1 MTDKIRNFSIIAHI
15 DHGKSTLADRFLQ
28 LTNTISD
35 REMQDQL
42 LDNMDLEKE
51 RGITIK
57 AHPIQMKY
65 KADDGEIYTI
75 NLIDTPGHVD
85 FTYEVSRS
93 LAACEGAILVVDA
106 SQGIEAQ
113 TLSNIYL
120 AMENDLTII
129 PVMNKVDLPAANP
142 EAVGQ
147 QISDLLGIDPAEILT
162 CSAKT
167 GVGVKEILEQ
177 VIREIPAPKPKG
189 EKQTKA
195 LVFDSVFD
203 SYRGAIAYVRV
214 FEGNIKLGDKIKFM
228 KTEQVYE
235 ITELGVFGL
244 NRIPTKEL
252 ETGQVGYV
260 IASLKTLS
268 DIHIGDTITLA
279 ANPAETAIPGYKVIK
294 PMVFSGLYPIEKGDY
309 DILRNALEKL
319 ALNDSSLNF
328 IPESSE
334 VLGFGFRTG
343 FLGLLH
349 MEITQERLSR
359 EFNVDIITTIPNV
372 VYKIEKQNGDIV
384 EIERPSD
391 LPNPAEIEAVF
402 EPIAKVQIIT
412 PTTYTGAIMKL
423 CDEKRGIMETM
434 EYLDTTR
441 VTLHYKIPMQEL
453 IVDFF
458 DRLKSCSSGYAS
470 MDYELDD
477 YKKSN
482 MIKLDILIN
491 GELVDAFS
499 CIIHRD
505 KAYNYGNFITEKLK
519 DLIPRQQFAIAI
531 QAAIG
536 SKIIARSTVKAYRKD
551 VTAKC
556 YGGDIS
562 RKRKLLEK
570 QKEGKKRMKQIGS
583 VEIPQKAFLAVLK
596 RDGNE

>member
-1 MTDKIRNFSIIAHI
+1 
-15 DHGKSTLADRFLQ
+15 
-28 LTNTISD
+28 
-35 REMQDQL
+35 
-42 LDNMDLEKE
+42 
-51 RGITIK
+51 
-57 AHPIQMKY
+57 MKY

-142 EAVGQ
+142 EAVAH
-147 QISDLLGIDPAEILT
+147 QISDLLGVDPATILT

-177 VIREIPAPKPKG
+177 VIKEIPAPKSNG

-203 SYRGAIAYVRV
+203 SYRGAIAYIRV
-214 FEGNIKLGDKIKFM
+214 FEGSIKLGDKIKFM
-228 KTEQVYE
+228 KTDMVYE
-235 ITELGVFGL
+235 ITEIGVLGLKRV
-244 NRIPTKEL
+244 PTKEL
-252 ETGQVGYV
+252 ETGQVGYI
-260 IASLKTLS
+260 IASLKNIS

-294 PMVFSGLYPIEKGDY
+294 PMVFSGLYPIEKVDY
-309 DILRNALEKL
+309 DSLRNALEKL

-328 IPESSE
+328 VPESSE

-349 MEITQERLSR
+349 MDITQERLSR
-359 EFNVDIITTIPNV
+359 EFGVDIITTIPNV
-372 VYKIEKQNGDIV
+372 VYKIEKSNGDVI
-384 EIERPSD
+384 EIERPGD

-402 EPIAKVQIIT
+402 EPISKVQIIT

-423 CDEKRGIMETM
+423 CDEKRGLMETM

-458 DRLKSCSSGYAS
+458 DRLKSVSSGYAS
-470 MDYELDD
+470 MDYEIAD
-477 YKKSN
+477 YQKSN
-482 MIKLDILIN
+482 MIKLDILVN

-505 KAYNYGNFITEKLK
+505 KAYNYGNFITERLR
-519 DLIPRQQFAIAI
+519 DLIPRQQFQIAI

-536 SKIIARSTVKAYRKD
+536 GKIIARSTVKAFRKD

>member
-35 REMQDQL
+35 RDMQDQL

-65 KADDGEIYTI
+65 KADDGEVYTI

-106 SQGIEAQ
+106 TQGIEAQ

-129 PVMNKVDLPAANP
+129 PVMNKIDLPASNP
-142 EAVGQ
+142 EAVGH
-147 QISDLLGIDPAEILT
+147 QIADLLGIDPTTILT

-177 VIREIPAPKPKG
+177 VIREIPAPKSKG
-189 EKQTKA
+189 EKFTQA

-214 FEGNIKLGDKIKFM
+214 FEGSIKLGDKIKFM
-228 KTEQVYE
+228 KTDMVYE
-235 ITELGVFGL
+235 ITEIGVLGLKRV
-244 NRIPTKEL
+244 PTKEL

-260 IASLKTLS
+260 IASLKTIS

-279 ANPAETAIPGYKVIK
+279 ANPAPTAIPGYKVIK
-294 PMVFSGLYPIEKGDY
+294 PMVFSGLYPIEKVDY
-309 DILRNALEKL
+309 DSLRNALEKL

-359 EFNVDIITTIPNV
+359 EFDVDIITTIPNV
-372 VYKIEKQNGDIV
+372 VYKIEKQNGDII
-384 EIERPSD
+384 EIERPGD
-391 LPNPAEIEAVF
+391 LPNPAEIEAIY
-402 EPIAKVQIIT
+402 EPISKVQIIT

-458 DRLKSCSSGYAS
+458 DRLKSVSSGYAS

-477 YKKSN
+477 YQKST
-482 MIKLDILIN
+482 MVKLDILIN

-519 DLIPRQQFAIAI
+519 DLIPRQQFQIAI

-536 SKIIARSTVKAYRKD
+536 GKIIARSTVKAYRKD

>member
-1 MTDKIRNFSIIAHI
+1 MIDEIRNFSIIAHI

-28 LTNTISD
+28 ITDTISERD
-35 REMQDQL
+35 MQDQL
-42 LDNMDLEKE
+42 LDDMDLEKE

-65 KADDGEIYTI
+65 RAGDKKEYTI

-85 FTYEVSRS
+85 FAYEVSRS

-129 PVMNKVDLPAANP
+129 PVMNKIDLPAANP
-142 EAVGQ
+142 EAVGK
-147 QISDLLGIDPAEILT
+147 QISDLLGIAPSEILT
-162 CSAKT
+162 CSAKSGL
-167 GVGVKEILEQ
+167 GVREILEK
-177 VIREIPAPKPKG
+177 VIREIPAPKTQNEPY
-189 EKQTKA
+189 TKA
-195 LVFDSVFD
+195 LIFDSVFD
-203 SYRGAIAYVRV
+203 NYRGAIAYVRV
-214 FEGNIKLGDKIKFM
+214 FEGSIKVGDKIKFM

-244 NRIPTKEL
+244 KRIPTQEL

-268 DIHIGDTITLA
+268 DIRIGDTVTLA
-279 ANPAETAIPGYKVIK
+279 ANPAPTAIAGYKVIK
-294 PMVFSGLYPIEKGDY
+294 PMVFSGLYPIDKSDY
-309 DILRNALEKL
+309 DVLRNALEKL

-359 EFNVDIITTIPNV
+359 EFGVDIITTIPNV
-372 VYKIEKQNGDIV
+372 VYKIEKQNGEVI
-384 EIERPSD
+384 EIERPGD
-391 LPNPAEIEAVF
+391 LPPVGEIESVF

-412 PTTYTGAIMKL
+412 PTAYTGAIMKL
-423 CDEKRGIMETM
+423 CEEKRAIMETM

-441 VTLHYKIPMQEL
+441 VTLHYKIPIQEL
-453 IVDFF
+453 IIDFF

-470 MDYELDD
+470 MDYELSG
-477 YKKSN
+477 YQKSN
-482 MIKLDILIN
+482 MVKLDILIN
-491 GELVDAFS
+491 GDAVDAFS
-499 CIIHRD
+499 CIIHKD
-505 KAYNYGNFITEKLK
+505 KSYNYGNFITEKLK
-519 DLIPRQQFAIAI
+519 DLIPRQQFAVAI

-536 SKIIARSTVKAYRKD
+536 SKIIARSTVKPYRKD

-596 RDGNE
+596 RDDAN